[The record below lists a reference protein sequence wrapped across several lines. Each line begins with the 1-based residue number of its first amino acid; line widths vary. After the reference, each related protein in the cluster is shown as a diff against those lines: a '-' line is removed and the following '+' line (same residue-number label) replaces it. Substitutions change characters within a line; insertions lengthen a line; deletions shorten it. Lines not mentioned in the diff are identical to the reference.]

1 MKNNIS
7 AIYIQPFSK
16 TTKNNSYFSVNCLV
30 VFKNGTVELYKSGKI
45 KDSICHYMDT
55 IVKILEENHLIDKM
69 SLEEFTANYRVLI
82 SRIINVN
89 TINDLLY

>member
-1 MKNNIS
+1 
-7 AIYIQPFSK
+7 
-16 TTKNNSYFSVNCLV
+16 
-30 VFKNGTVELYKSGKI
+30 
-45 KDSICHYMDT
+45 MDT

-89 TINDLLY
+89 TINDLL